1 MTKRYRPVSLGS
13 TRGKGRI
20 ISEAKGPMRGG
31 RSNQYWNPPKHA
43 APVKTIND
51 TAELKKI
58 QDEVNSGA
66 SKKKSAYERLKVKIR
81 STPGAGGAFK
91 IGMSGGG
98 GGAGRK

>member
-13 TRGKGRI
+13 TKGKGRI

-58 QDEVNSGA
+58 QDEVNRGA
-66 SKKKSAYERLKVKIR
+66 KRKSDARTRI
-81 STPGAGGAFK
+81 
-91 IGMSGGG
+91 G
-98 GGAGRK
+98 GGAPGSFVAGGLARSLKGR

>member
-13 TRGKGRI
+13 TKGKGRI

-58 QDEVNSGA
+58 QDEVNRGA
-66 SKKKSAYERLKVKIR
+66 KRKSDARTRV
-81 STPGAGGAFK
+81 
-91 IGMSGGG
+91 G
-98 GGAGRK
+98 GGAPGSFVAGGLARSLKGR